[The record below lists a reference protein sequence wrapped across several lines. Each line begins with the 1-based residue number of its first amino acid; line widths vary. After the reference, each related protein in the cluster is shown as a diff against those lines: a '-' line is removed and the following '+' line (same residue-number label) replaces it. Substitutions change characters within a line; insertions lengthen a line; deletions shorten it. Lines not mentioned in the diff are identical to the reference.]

1 MNAKLIYLDSSSII
15 KRYIEEK
22 GSEAVDTVYEKAE
35 SGKLNFAFSI
45 WNVGEVLGTLD
56 KYFSRKLL
64 TEKEFKT
71 ALTDF
76 ILESIKMARLDALQ
90 ILPITAKTLTESWL
104 MVLKHHIYEA
114 DALQIAASKEA
125 NCNLFLTADKKLA
138 KTATKEGINS
148 INIEETPEKT
158 LTKLNQP

>member
-1 MNAKLIYLDSSSII
+1 MNAKPIYADSSSIV

-22 GSEAVDTVYEKAE
+22 GSEVVDTLYEKAE
-35 SGKLNFAFSI
+35 SGKLKIAFSI
-45 WNVGEVLGTLD
+45 WNVGEVLGALD

-90 ILPITAKTLTESWL
+90 ILPITAKTITESWL

-125 NCNLFLTADKKLA
+125 NCNILLTADEKLA
-138 KTATKEGINS
+138 KTAIKESIDA
-148 INIEETPEKT
+148 INIEKTPEKA
-158 LTKLNQP
+158 LNKLQ